1 MSSLFFSNDKG
12 SQMAQSRYLFAI
24 SCFQMDL
31 LTEAEAAL
39 CPINEPGAEVLIKF
53 CVCIIK
59 PMTFLHICVLI
70 PFLTPPEIGKGK
82 KIINVKAILIT

>member
-1 MSSLFFSNDKG
+1 MSSLFSSNDKG

-39 CPINEPGAEVLIKF
+39 CPVNEPGAEVLIKF

-59 PMTFLHICVLI
+59 PMTFFTYLCAYPLLN
-70 PFLTPPEIGKGK
+70 PS
-82 KIINVKAILIT
+82 